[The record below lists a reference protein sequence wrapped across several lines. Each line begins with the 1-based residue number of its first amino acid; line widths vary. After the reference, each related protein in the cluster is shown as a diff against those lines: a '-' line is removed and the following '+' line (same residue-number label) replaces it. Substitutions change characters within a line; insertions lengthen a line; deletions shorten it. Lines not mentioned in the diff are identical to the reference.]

1 MKKRILAYLDYV
13 DGILKE
19 DDRDW
24 EQELQMHK
32 DQIAFF
38 SHERLV
44 PLLVFMLVGICTVVS
59 ILAYVISSQLV
70 LLPLIGM
77 LFVLL
82 VPYCMHYYLLENSVQ
97 KMYEQYDEMQGKIRP
112 YFSKPK
118 G

>member
-1 MKKRILAYLDYV
+1 MKKRILAYLAYID
-13 DGILKE
+13 DILKE

-24 EQELQMHK
+24 EKEIAKHK

-44 PLLVFMLVGICTVVS
+44 HLLVFMLVGICTVMC
-59 ILAYVISSQLV
+59 ILAFVLSSQMI
-70 LLPLIGM
+70 LLPLIG
-77 LFVLL
+77 LFFVLL
-82 VPYCMHYYLLENSVQ
+82 IPYCMHYYLLENSVQ

-112 YFSKPK
+112 YFSNRK